1 MKPRELKSF
10 FSTILLFSLI
20 LFCFSGCR
28 LKAEQNSLTSQF
40 DIIDALVMQNQ
51 MQSAL
56 KELRK
61 AEKRAYD
68 SWTYIGIYKRY
79 ITLGEKTAAE
89 KVLKK
94 ALKKNGSNVE
104 LQAVYAGFLLRE
116 GRLGEAGKVAEKLR
130 GTQYASLYSEY
141 ILRDSAEKLKAA
153 ASSDPASAKKEDSEL
168 PSNAFSFYTR
178 KEFYQI
184 FLDAYK
190 TSKNPLLLRNCAVF
204 NLVNGEYGIAAA
216 LYPAFFLDADD
227 AYFWATV
234 CYDAGQYYD
243 ALEAI
248 ENSRRLMTGYQNTVT
263 FKTSNIL
270 LTALESDSYMAV
282 SEMQAAENA
291 RRGIVMNLDDLK
303 VRKGDEDFLS
313 NIVLNSARW
322 AENQGMDEQNADL
335 LFYAVNRWPDNVPA
349 LILYA
354 DFAYRSNLEREEDA
368 EIAAL
373 RKAGISTLEM
383 ERYDNRR
390 KIPMSDALYRL
401 DEALRRTNDPYL
413 HIAKLDLRY
422 KTDKTISEK
431 DKNRDLWNML
441 EKSLNEE
448 GELKGFLVQYALNF
462 LLQTKQYDNAWTLFY
477 DYVTDC
483 SSYDSKRDFWEQFIE
498 KARGYE
504 LPVMEFGAW
513 FAAYNKLADEALR
526 LYEYCVYESNG
537 LLDDGFISQSVST
550 ASCLN
555 LGSIYVSL
563 GKKARALELYGKAAG
578 RESSNA
584 KRSELFYRIACI
596 YAGDGD
602 IKNALRSAEYAS
614 SLYPDNARA
623 SILKDKLKM

>member
-1 MKPRELKSF
+1 MNRKEFNRLISIF
-10 FSTILLFSLI
+10 LLFSLI
-20 LFCFSGCR
+20 LFCFPGCR
-28 LKAEQNSLTSQF
+28 MRAEQNSLTSQF
-40 DIIDALVMQNQ
+40 DVIDALVMQNQ

-56 KELRK
+56 KELKK

-79 ITLGEKTAAE
+79 MTLGETGAAE

-94 ALKKNGSNVE
+94 ALKKNSNNEE
-104 LQAVYAGFLLRE
+104 LQAVYAAFLLRQN
-116 GRLGEAGKVAEKLR
+116 RLGDAGKVSEKLR
-130 GTQYASLYSEY
+130 GTKYASLYSEY
-141 ILRDSAEKLKAA
+141 MLRESAEKAA
-153 ASSDPASAKKEDSEL
+153 AAGENGFAFYTKKE
-168 PSNAFSFYTR
+168 Y
-178 KEFYQI
+178 YQI

-190 TSKNPLLLRNCAVF
+190 TSKNPVLLRNCAVF
-204 NLVNGEYGIAAA
+204 NLINGDYALAAS

-227 AYFWATV
+227 AYFWALV

-243 ALEAI
+243 SIEAI
-248 ENSRRLMTGYQNTVT
+248 ENSRSLMTGYQNTVS
-263 FKTSNIL
+263 FKTSPVL
-270 LTALESDSYMAV
+270 QTALESDAYMAV
-282 SEMQAAENA
+282 SEMEAAENA
-291 RRGIVMNLDDLK
+291 RRGIVLNLDELK
-303 VRKGDEDFLS
+303 VRKSDEEYLS
-313 NIVLNSARW
+313 NIILNSARW

-335 LFYAVNRWPDNVPA
+335 LFYVVNRWPDNVPG

-354 DFAYRSNLEREEDA
+354 DFAYRSNLEREEDS

-390 KIPMSDALYRL
+390 KIPMSDALFRI

-422 KTDKTISEK
+422 KTDKSISEK

-441 EKSLNEE
+441 EKSLNED
-448 GELKGFLVQYALNF
+448 GVLKGLLVQYALNF
-462 LLQTKQYDNAWTLFY
+462 LLQTKQYDDAWKLFY
-477 DYVTDC
+477 DYVTDN
-483 SSYDSKRDFWEQFIE
+483 SLYDAKRDFWEQFIE

-504 LPVMEFGAW
+504 LSIMEFGAW
-513 FAAYNKLADEALR
+513 FAAYNKMADEALR
-526 LYEYCVYESNG
+526 LHEYCVYESAG
-537 LLDDGFISQSVST
+537 LLDEGYISQSVST

-563 GKKARALELYGKAAG
+563 GKKAKALDLYGKTAG

-584 KRSELFYRIACI
+584 KRSEAFYRIACI

-614 SLYPDNARA
+614 SLYPENARA
-623 SILKDKLKM
+623 SILKDKLRLTATQ

>member
-1 MKPRELKSF
+1 MSRKELKNF
-10 FSTILLFSLI
+10 LLTFLLFSLI

-40 DIIDALVMQNQ
+40 DVIDALVMQNQ

-56 KELRK
+56 KELGK

-68 SWTYIGIYKRY
+68 SWTWIGIYKRY
-79 ITLGEKTAAE
+79 MMLGESNRAE

-94 ALKKNGSNVE
+94 ALKKNAGNVE
-104 LQAVYAGFLLRE
+104 LQAVYSAFLLRA

-130 GTQYASLYSEY
+130 GTKYASLYSEY
-141 ILRDSAEKLKAA
+141 ILRDSAAKAA
-153 ASSDPASAKKEDSEL
+153 ESGK
-168 PSNAFSFYTR
+168 NGFTFYTQ

-190 TSKNPLLLRNCAVF
+190 TSKNPLLLRNCAAF
-204 NLVNGEYGIAAA
+204 HLINGDYGLAAS
-216 LYPAFFLDADD
+216 LYPGFFQDADD
-227 AYFWATV
+227 AYFWALV

-243 ALEAI
+243 SIDSI
-248 ENSRRLMTGYQNTVT
+248 ENSRRLMTGYNGTVS
-263 FKTSNIL
+263 FKTSAVL
-270 LTALESDSYMAV
+270 QTALESDAYMAV
-282 SEMQAAENA
+282 SEMEAAENA
-291 RRGIVMNLDDLK
+291 RRGIVMNLDELK
-303 VRKGDEDFLS
+303 VRKSDEAYLS
-313 NIVLNSARW
+313 NIILNSARW
-322 AENQGMDEQNADL
+322 AENQGMDQQNADL
-335 LFYAVNRWPDNVPA
+335 LFYVVNRWPDNVPG

-354 DFAYRSNLEREEDA
+354 DFAYRSNLEREEDT

-373 RKAGISTLEM
+373 RKAGIQTLEM

-390 KIPMSDALYRL
+390 KIPMSDALYRI

-422 KTDKTISEK
+422 KTDSSISEK

-441 EKSLNEE
+441 ENSMNEDGEYKSL
-448 GELKGFLVQYALNF
+448 LVQYALNF
-462 LLQTKQYDNAWTLFY
+462 LLNTKQYDDAWNLFY
-477 DYVTDC
+477 GYVIDH
-483 SSYDSKRDFWEQFIE
+483 SIYDPKRDFWEQFIE

-504 LPVMEFGAW
+504 LSMMEFGAW
-513 FAAYNKLADEALR
+513 FAAYNRMADEAVR
-526 LYEYCVYESNG
+526 LHEYCVYESAG
-537 LLDDGFISQSVST
+537 LLDEGYISQSVST

-555 LGSIYVSL
+555 LGSIYISL
-563 GKKARALELYGKAAG
+563 GKKLKALDLYGKTAG

-584 KRSELFYRIACI
+584 KRSDIFYRIACI
-596 YAGDGD
+596 YAGEGD

-623 SILKDKLKM
+623 SILKDKLKLTE

>member
-1 MKPRELKSF
+1 MSRKELKNF
-10 FSTILLFSLI
+10 LLTFLLFSLI

-40 DIIDALVMQNQ
+40 DVIDALVMQNQ

-56 KELRK
+56 KELGK

-68 SWTYIGIYKRY
+68 SWTWIGIYKRY
-79 ITLGEKTAAE
+79 MMLGESNRAE

-94 ALKKNGSNVE
+94 ALKKNAGNVE
-104 LQAVYAGFLLRE
+104 LQAVYSAFLLRA

-130 GTQYASLYSEY
+130 GTKYASLYSEY
-141 ILRDSAEKLKAA
+141 ILRDSAAKAA
-153 ASSDPASAKKEDSEL
+153 ESGK
-168 PSNAFSFYTR
+168 NGFTFYTQ

-190 TSKNPLLLRNCAVF
+190 TSKNPLLLRNCAAF
-204 NLVNGEYGIAAA
+204 HLINGDYGLAAS
-216 LYPAFFLDADD
+216 LYPGFFQDADD
-227 AYFWATV
+227 AYFWALV

-243 ALEAI
+243 SIDSI
-248 ENSRRLMTGYQNTVT
+248 ENSRRLMTGYNGTVS
-263 FKTSNIL
+263 FKTSAVL
-270 LTALESDSYMAV
+270 QTALESDAYMAV
-282 SEMQAAENA
+282 SEMEAAENA
-291 RRGIVMNLDDLK
+291 RRGIVMNLDELK
-303 VRKGDEDFLS
+303 VRKSDEAYLS
-313 NIVLNSARW
+313 NIILNSARW
-322 AENQGMDEQNADL
+322 AENQGMDQQNADL
-335 LFYAVNRWPDNVPA
+335 LFYVVNRWPDNVPG

-354 DFAYRSNLEREEDA
+354 DFAYRSNLERQEDT

-373 RKAGISTLEM
+373 RKAGIQTLEM

-390 KIPMSDALYRL
+390 KIPMSDALYRI

-422 KTDKTISEK
+422 KTDSSISEK

-441 EKSLNEE
+441 ENSMNED
-448 GELKGFLVQYALNF
+448 GEYKGLLVQYALNF
-462 LLQTKQYDNAWTLFY
+462 LLQTKQYDDAWTLFY
-477 DYVTDC
+477 SYVIDQ

-504 LPVMEFGAW
+504 LSMMEFGAW
-513 FAAYNKLADEALR
+513 FAAYNRMADEAVR
-526 LYEYCVYESNG
+526 LHEYCVYESAG
-537 LLDDGFISQSVST
+537 LLDEGYISQSVST
-550 ASCLN
+550 ATCLN
-555 LGSIYVSL
+555 LGSIYISL
-563 GKKARALELYGKAAG
+563 GKKLKALDLYGKTAG

-584 KRSELFYRIACI
+584 KRSDIFYRIACI
-596 YAGDGD
+596 YAGEGD

-623 SILKDKLKM
+623 SMLKDKLKLTQ